1 MGASKERLVT
11 IMHEI
16 DKKKFGAFVAKL
28 RKERG
33 MTQKELAAMVYVS
46 DKAVSKWETG
56 VSIPDVSVLIPLAE
70 ALGVSVTE
78 LLECHRIERVE
89 PQVELLVKKAVRYP
103 ETGQADEGKNRRAI
117 VYLVCIGVAV
127 MALFLLHRSG
137 YGWSEGLQLSLLFDV
152 LFGAYFMLLAKTRLP
167 YYYDEN
173 RINGVL
179 HGPFRMNIPGLAF
192 NNHNWPHIVRVGR
205 VWSMMFMVGYPVCY
219 YLLYRF
225 FPAYAAGAERYL
237 MLAASLG
244 GLFLPVYFV
253 GKKYESGV

>member
-16 DKKKFGAFVAKL
+16 DKKKFGAFVAQL

-70 ALGVSVTE
+70 TLGVSVSE
-78 LLECHRIERVE
+78 LLECRRIERVE
-89 PQVELLVKKAVRYP
+89 PQVEQLVKKAVQYP
-103 ETGQADEGKNRRAI
+103 ETGQADEGKNRRGI
-117 VYLVCIGVAV
+117 VYLLCVGASV
-127 MALFLLHRSG
+127 LEHFLLHRGG
-137 YGWSEGLQLSLLFDV
+137 YGWSEGLQLSLLFGV

-179 HGPFRMNIPGLAF
+179 HGPFRMNVPGLAL
-192 NNHNWPHIVRVGR
+192 NNHNWSHIIRVGR
-205 VWSMMFMVGYPVCY
+205 VWSMVFMVGYPVGY
-219 YLLYRF
+219 YLLYHF
-225 FPAYAAGAERYL
+225 FPAYAARAEPYL
-237 MLAASLG
+237 MLAAALG
-244 GLFLPVYFV
+244 GLFLPVYYV